1 MTVQVKEFDLLVEV
15 YKHMRAEG
23 TRPELAAA
31 LQHAINRMHQE
42 HERAWARNHRPGPAP
57 EYVKKRLEKDDITLM
72 QRLLNAGY
80 LAEEMDHHESD
91 LYVYVTP
98 LTTKVIEQWCRE
110 HEYDQAWHCPTFYDQ
125 ISGRLMYDCA
135 FQYNDWWVNQQT
147 DNADK

>member
-1 MTVQVKEFDLLVEV
+1 MTVQTKEFDLLIEV

-23 TRPELAAA
+23 SRPELATA
-31 LQHAINRMHQE
+31 LRRAINRMHQE

-57 EYVKKRLEKDDITLM
+57 EYVKKRLEKDDIPLM

-80 LAEEMDHHESD
+80 PAEEMDHHESD

-110 HEYDQAWHCPTFYDQ
+110 HEYDRAWHCPTFYDQ